1 MAPSLQMR
9 TSTVSVVFNIKR
21 EKREN
26 VLRGPIVL
34 IEGLLLLTA
43 LVQLNSNL
51 KLLNFF
57 LLQYMACLS
66 SISNMFGL
74 VS

>member
-9 TSTVSVVFNIKR
+9 TSTVSVAFNII
-21 EKREN
+21 REN

-57 LLQYMACLS
+57 LLQYIACLS

>member
-1 MAPSLQMR
+1 
-9 TSTVSVVFNIKR
+9 
-21 EKREN
+21 
-26 VLRGPIVL
+26 
-34 IEGLLLLTA
+34 
-43 LVQLNSNL
+43 VQLNSNL

-57 LLQYMACLS
+57 LLQYIACLS